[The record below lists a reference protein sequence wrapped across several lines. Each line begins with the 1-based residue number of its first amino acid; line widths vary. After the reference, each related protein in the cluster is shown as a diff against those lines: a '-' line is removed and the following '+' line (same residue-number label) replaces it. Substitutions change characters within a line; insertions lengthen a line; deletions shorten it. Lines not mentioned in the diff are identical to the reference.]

1 MPFRSN
7 PKNMAL
13 ADIAQKILAE
23 IDAQIKVLEKDFE
36 VQKKTLA
43 DSYAEKEKA
52 ALKDLMG
59 KTDKALKDVEQKIL
73 AMARQ
78 ENKKALLQ
86 ARRNILDQAMTAFLK
101 AIESGDK
108 KAIYEKLIAGLG
120 AEKGTILAAS
130 SDEAV
135 LKSLAK
141 GFEFKADKNITGG
154 FIVHAGGAEID
165 NTFHNLVYSVYRDE
179 LEMYFTDQLKL
190 AS

>member
-1 MPFRSN
+1 
-7 PKNMAL
+7 MAL

-23 IDAQIKVLEKDFE
+23 IDAQIKTLEKDFDA
-36 VQKKTLA
+36 QKKALA
-43 DSYAEKEKA
+43 SEYAEKEKT
-52 ALKDLMG
+52 ALADLSG
-59 KTDKALKDVEQKIL
+59 KTDKALTDVAHKIE

-86 ARRNILDQAMTAFLK
+86 ARRNILDQAMAAFLK
-101 AIESGDK
+101 ALEGADK
-108 KAIYEKLIAGLG
+108 KAIYEKLLAGLG
-120 AEKGTILAAS
+120 DSKGKLVCAS

-141 GFEFKADKNITGG
+141 GFEVSTDKNITGG
-154 FIVHAGGAEID
+154 FIVHADGAEID
-165 NTFHNLVYSVYRDE
+165 NTFTNLVYSVHRDE